1 MVRDLRVVKATA
13 RLAEMAWRWPLVL
26 AALLM
31 VAAGPA
37 QAAGQTQAVL
47 YASLLAVALAAVA
60 VPVGLLALLTQESS

>member
-1 MVRDLRVVKATA
+1 MLRDLRPVKATA
-13 RLAEMAWRWPLVL
+13 RLAEALWRWPLVL

-47 YASLLAVALAAVA
+47 YAALLAVALAAVA